1 MTFEKILTLSAW
13 AFVPLLFSQS
23 CTPHGLP
30 FRCPYLLRA
39 LGLLMPSI
47 IGALS
52 GPHPSPIHAYL
63 FTRFA
68 SCSPPLVCPW
78 FSLRVSLRFS
88 FPAASDGSS
97 WPRWELSTVVLAR
110 KSNTPGLLFIV
121 DRIVALFGP
130 SCLVFLIVF
139 TVYCLPHIL
148 LPYCELP
155 LTRASESSS
164 AYLRRDINAALLVS
178 SYR

>member
-1 MTFEKILTLSAW
+1 
-13 AFVPLLFSQS
+13 
-23 CTPHGLP
+23 
-30 FRCPYLLRA
+30 
-39 LGLLMPSI
+39 MPSI

-52 GPHPSPIHAYL
+52 GPHPLPIHAYL

-78 FSLRVSLRFS
+78 FSLRFS

-97 WPRWELSTVVLAR
+97 RPRWELSTVVLAR
-110 KSNTPGLLFIV
+110 KSNTPGLLFTV

-139 TVYCLPHIL
+139 TVYCFPHIL

-155 LTRASESSS
+155 LTRASSS